1 MMIRIFLLSAFLLSS
16 LFSLQGHTEISLD
29 EELVDKTA
37 KETAK
42 ITVTT
47 LFEGE
52 GFPHYTWDVPQDQKA
67 VLFTWLKDIARGDI
81 NRDPTLATEGKVK
94 EYRGVEIQ
102 FLDYNGGKLETITLY
117 NELVRNAFG
126 DVLFRDF
133 GRYFE
138 YWVWST
144 TEVFE
149 LQAVAAK
156 VLPIYSFD
164 QCLRLGNPIIE
175 TFPRQCLLADGDIFL
190 EVSEKPTMESLLIHK
205 FDDCLEKGQALI
217 NTFPRRCVAAGGHV
231 YTEPPRLFSTTK
243 RRESLEKK
251 KPEGRDIYK
260 LN

>member
-1 MMIRIFLLSAFLLSS
+1 MKRI
-16 LFSLQGHTEISLD
+16 LFSILAVNLVWNFSAAAQISLD

-37 KETAK
+37 QETSK
-42 ITVTT
+42 ITIRV

-52 GFPHYTWDVPQDQKA
+52 NFPSYTWDVPQPQKPI
-67 VLFTWLKDIARGDI
+67 LFTWLKDMARGDI
-81 NRDPTLATEGKVK
+81 DRDPVLAVHGKVK
-94 EYRGVEIQ
+94 EYRGLEIE
-102 FLDYNGGKLETITLY
+102 FFDYDGGKLETITLY
-117 NELVRNAFG
+117 NELVKNDFG
-126 DVLFRDF
+126 DILFRDL

-144 TEVFE
+144 TDVFE
-149 LQAVAAK
+149 LQDVAAK
-156 VLPIYSFD
+156 VLPIYAFE

-175 TFPRQCLLADGDIFL
+175 TYPRQCLLADGDIFL
-190 EVSEKPTMESLLIHK
+190 EVNEKPTLEALLINN

-231 YTEPPRLFSTTK
+231 YTEPPRLFTTTK
-243 RRESLEKK
+243 RRENTDKK